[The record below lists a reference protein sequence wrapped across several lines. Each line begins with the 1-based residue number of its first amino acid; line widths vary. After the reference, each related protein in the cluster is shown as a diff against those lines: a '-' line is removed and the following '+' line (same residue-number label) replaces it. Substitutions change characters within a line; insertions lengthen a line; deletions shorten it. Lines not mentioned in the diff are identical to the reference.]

1 MTQLLSVTSFVRV
14 TRNCVDVNFF
24 LTLVVYSCRQWLQV
38 FFFCN
43 DFVPFRCL
51 VFCVG
56 RRDSSLWSSSIST
69 HRPWWMCSLD
79 SSAVLS
85 RPLFGLKLSLYDTNG
100 HTHLCFWTLCTNI
113 FLCYNVMF
121 FLQTVAEWWEARTAT
136 HRAHSPWKG
145 WWGRRTFQ
153 HFNRNKWLMSVI
165 KNRLQTVI
173 IDCGRHTGKICGSCL
188 LLSLTEAVQRISD
201 FMRHHSLE
209 QRPG

>member
-1 MTQLLSVTSFVRV
+1 M
-14 TRNCVDVNFF
+14 
-24 LTLVVYSCRQWLQV
+24 YSSRQRLQV
-38 FFFCN
+38 FFFSN
-43 DFVPFRCL
+43 GFVLFRCL

-85 RPLFGLKLSLYDTNG
+85 RPLFGLKLSLYDKNA
-100 HTHLCFWTLCTNI
+100 HTHARVLCTNI
-113 FLCYNVMF
+113 FLCYNVVF
-121 FLQTVAEWWEARTAT
+121 LLQTVAEWWEARTAT

-153 HFNRNKWLMSVI
+153 HFNWNKWLMSVV
-165 KNRLQTVI
+165 KNRLQKVI
-173 IDCGRHTGKICGSCL
+173 VDCWIHTGKIYGSCL

-201 FMRHHSLE
+201 FMWHHSLE